1 MDKKDIPGD
10 KITHTRIE
18 GLGTHW
24 NPTTADI
31 QDFID
36 KDYSWATAVPSSYAK
51 VSDGQV
57 DDLIDNI
64 EKMITEPDWTP
75 DC

>member
-1 MDKKDIPGD
+1 MDKIDIPEVEN
-10 KITHTRIE
+10 THTRIE

-24 NPTTADI
+24 NPTTEDI

-36 KDYSWATAVPSSYAK
+36 KDYSWATAGPLSYAK
-51 VSDGQV
+51 VSDRQV

-64 EKMITEPDWTP
+64 ETMITEPDWTP